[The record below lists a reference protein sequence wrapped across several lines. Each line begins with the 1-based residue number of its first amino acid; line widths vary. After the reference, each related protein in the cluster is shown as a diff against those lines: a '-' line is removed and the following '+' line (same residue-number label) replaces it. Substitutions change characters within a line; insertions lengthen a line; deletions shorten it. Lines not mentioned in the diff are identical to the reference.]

1 MTEDSLAQQVENPKL
16 TLYAFHLCHDM
27 TLGEGERVEDC
38 DRLWQTFEELGQELA
53 IAPLATCRQWFN
65 LPENGGTVPFRE
77 LLSQEID
84 RCLRFPIPQSRRNGE
99 LYALQLHDTYAA
111 DLTFRYSGSVS
122 VDQLSHLN
130 PQGKLLPDRI
140 QASLGQTLVLFAK
153 PLINGDT
160 SHPETLQKFADRCLK
175 ALLAEADS
183 HWQNLSY
190 IAQGKLLGSPIF
202 EYDNFAEDPAQS
214 CHILIWLNCHPDTT
228 PLEAS
233 ATYYEP
239 LINLL
244 CSRSKIRF
252 SYHQARQRYRD
263 ARKIYQQLETVMQGL
278 QTLPADTAERLTF
291 LKGSISKTTPKAF
304 TYASYIRDIED
315 QRTAII
321 TNFRNYITALNH
333 LNQLEGENEL
343 KLFQDFSDRRSQF
356 LGQIRTD
363 LNYLMPGKTL
373 FGDCIATMRGIVEVE
388 QAEINNKL
396 QETEQDLQDHIQAI
410 GVGIAA
416 GAIVASS
423 FGLVTQPWYFPN
435 REKIELPFLS
445 PHPLIMALIFSGLCS
460 VGSWLIARKVI
471 EKKRGK

>member
-27 TLGEGERVEDC
+27 TSGEGERVEDC
-38 DRLWQTFEELGQELA
+38 DRLWQTFEELGKSLA
-53 IAPLATCRQWFN
+53 IAPLATCRQWLN
-65 LPENGGTVPFRE
+65 IPENGGTVPRE

-111 DLTFRYSGSVS
+111 DLTFRYSGRVS
-122 VDQLSHLN
+122 VDELSHLN
-130 PQGKLLPDRI
+130 PQAKLLPDRI

-160 SHPETLQKFADRCLK
+160 SHPETLRKFADRCLE
-175 ALLAEADS
+175 ALLAEAEP

-202 EYDNFAEDPAQS
+202 EYDNLAEDPAQS

-228 PLEAS
+228 RLEAS
-233 ATYYEP
+233 GTYYHS

-244 CSRSKIRF
+244 CCRSKIRF
-252 SYHQARQRYRD
+252 SYHLARQRYRD
-263 ARKIYQQLETVMQGL
+263 ARKIYQELETVMEAL
-278 QTLPADTAERLTF
+278 KTLPVDTAERLTF
-291 LKGSISKTTPKAF
+291 LKRSISKTTPKAF

-321 TNFRNYITALNH
+321 TNFRNHTTALTH

-343 KLFQDFSDRRSQF
+343 KFFQDFSDRRSQF

-388 QAEINNKL
+388 QAEINNNL

-416 GAIVASS
+416 GAIVASTS
-423 FGLVTQPWYFPN
+423 G
-435 REKIELPFLS
+435 
-445 PHPLIMALIFSGLCS
+445 LIFAEPFTWPWQQHHSDRLHPFTIAFTASVICS
-460 VGSWLIARKVI
+460 IGAWWLAKCWI
-471 EKKRGK
+471 KKRRSR